1 MKTKVGFM
9 VAITAFMSCNYFA
22 NVRLLTN
29 GSVADKN
36 YEHTI
41 PFEYIKGL
49 IVVEATLNADS
60 IPRQFIFDT
69 GAFNSKIEKTVADSL
84 QLQTFATKEN
94 STAAG
99 LSRNIEVTRLDSL
112 QLGDVLFRKIGAG
125 KLEYAPTSASY
136 CIADDGIIG
145 ANLIQ
150 LAHWKID
157 FHNTELT
164 FSDTPFELQEGVA
177 RLPFTQP
184 VFSGVPTINLSIE
197 NTMIEGILF
206 DLGFNGGL
214 ILPTEFAQEFESEEE
229 QILIDKSTT
238 GIYGTNTDTLIIKQL
253 EVSFDGFTTTVPVE
267 FSSIGKALLGNE
279 FLEHFDVFI
288 DYKQKEISLAPVSEV
303 KIPLGY
309 QFIPGVL
316 NDSLWVVTRTHLE
329 SEFQLGDTLT
339 WINNKTPRDYFS
351 NYCEY
356 VMGIRALLE
365 SDLLI
370 TKMDESTLTV
380 PAN

>member
-1 MKTKVGFM
+1 MKTKIGFII
-9 VAITAFMSCNYFA
+9 AITAFMSCNYFA

-29 GSVADKN
+29 GTVADKN

-49 IVVEATLNADS
+49 IVVEAMVNADS

-69 GAFNSKIEKTVADSL
+69 GAFNSKIEKKVADSL
-84 QLQTFATKEN
+84 QLQTFATKNN

-99 LSRNIEVTRLDSL
+99 VSRNIEVTRLDSFK
-112 QLGDVLFRKIGAG
+112 LGDVLFRKIGAG
-125 KLEYAPTSASY
+125 KLNYDATSASY

-157 FHNTELT
+157 FKNKELT
-164 FSDTPFELQEGVA
+164 FSDTPFEPRKNA
-177 RLPFTQP
+177 IRLSFTQP
-184 VFSGVPTINLSIE
+184 VFSGVPSINLSVE
-197 NTMIEGILF
+197 NTTIEGILF

-214 ILPTEFAQEFESEEE
+214 ILPAEFAQEFKSQEE
-229 QILIDKSTT
+229 QILIDQSTT

-253 EVSFDGFTTTVPVE
+253 EVSLDGFTTTVPVE

-279 FLEHFDVFI
+279 FLEHFDVSL
-288 DYKQKEISLAPVSEV
+288 DYKQKEISLAPISEV
-303 KIPLGY
+303 KIPPSY
-309 QFIPGVL
+309 EFIPSVL
-316 NDSLWVVTRTHLE
+316 NDSLWVVTRTRLE

-339 WINNKTPRDYFS
+339 WVNNKKTTRLFFQ
-351 NYCEY
+351 
-356 VMGIRALLE
+356 LL
-365 SDLLI
+365 
-370 TKMDESTLTV
+370 
-380 PAN
+380 